1 MMKTNSANEVRDEV
15 VAGVQPL
22 EDSTVVSFDR
32 LLARL
37 ARRPGRW
44 RSRMRTRHKR
54 DEEHLS
60 PLPSAA

>member
-1 MMKTNSANEVRDEV
+1 MHVRTQDEIRDEV
-15 VAGVQPL
+15 VANELPL
-22 EDSTVVSFDR
+22 GMSAVVSIDR
-32 LLARL
+32 LMARI
-37 ARRPGRW
+37 ARRPGLW